1 MSRGAVSI
9 QRRCAAAAVSLW
21 IAAFPRPVAGQTD
34 PASDDVSSVET
45 EASASA
51 RNSSIQSDQHA
62 PQREPI
68 EARPLDGV
76 RGRELVLV
84 LSDDGE
90 GDADGAVTWTSSS
103 VPGDIDRVTI
113 QFFVEVEGR
122 GLLAGSRDVPIPL
135 DVYGY
140 LVDDAGT
147 VVSQLSQQVPLVS
160 LHQAELLEETGLK
173 FVGELTATTGRS
185 TLRVLIRNRQTRR
198 YYLGRCVVE
207 VPTRGLDAPLLLP
220 PLVPDRAESWVIGL
234 QQGLSA
240 PEVLSRLPGI
250 AALPSAKPTWRAGEP
265 LEVVLGGSDLTDD
278 RRVSAQLLNRLGHPF
293 LDADLDLSPYTGTT
307 QGLTLYRASI
317 SAPDA
322 PVGEYRLEIVVMDED
337 STVAASQVLPVL
349 IHNQADLLVWTDPAA
364 PRPSARQRMASEAE
378 SPAPRDPAT
387 AHGGELLAGEGLE
400 APGEEPTDPPDRFV
414 GGDPDEPP
422 PSGPVEAL
430 ALSGVGARGAALL
443 LSGQRG
449 GEVHGA
455 VVWTSDGAVPDTD
468 QVSIKVVVEIDG
480 GELLTGSRELPIPIE
495 IYGYLVDDIGT
506 VTGHL
511 SEGIL
516 ITGRQWA
523 ERIEQTGLKFVGEL
537 RTPPGLHSFRIL
549 VRNRQT
555 GRFFLS
561 RHDLEV
567 QSDVGARAYLL
578 PPLVAEPEDSWM
590 VVGQHGL
597 QLTAVRDSF
606 HGLESWPSAMPTW
619 RSEEPLDIILGSSEL
634 TASRYASARL
644 VDRVGRPI
652 LDPDLEVGPPIQSDS
667 GLAFHHASVAAPD
680 VPAGEYRL
688 EINVTDSNSGTTVS
702 QSLPV
707 LIHDRSTALV
717 WTDPAAPR
725 AVEALSMPP
734 RTEQPSPED
743 FDEAAMRAAYVET
756 LRLWSH
762 DDALTAKRNLA
773 ELERPVEAASSAR
786 RWRQLFA
793 IERITTL
800 ALARSHP
807 PSLMGVAFL
816 HRDMFRWYLSRRE
829 TGLAQHSWQ
838 MAAMM
843 ARMAPA
849 IDGWNP
855 PAGFTECMLLDLAR
869 NLAQAGQLQQ
879 ARELLQV
886 AIDVAPTSAAALLGL
901 GALYERTGYPAE
913 AVEEFETLVKA
924 HPENHEGRLRLAVN
938 RERLGADRAAEQL
951 FRGLLPQSSPLW
963 IRTVAYQEL
972 GRLLVDQGRVEEA
985 DQLLREGMTQ
995 IPENQR
1001 LRILLAHALDQAQRP
1016 REATAEIEHLGTYGA
1031 QRTTS
1036 PRYRYSMWPDID
1048 ADRVHSTLA
1057 AAEAEGLA
1065 ALREVLQ

>member
-1 MSRGAVSI
+1 V
-9 QRRCAAAAVSLW
+9 AAVSLW
-21 IAAFPRPVAGQTD
+21 LAAFPRPVAGQTD
-34 PASDDVSSVET
+34 PGADGGSSVAVET
-45 EASASA
+45 SA
-51 RNSSIQSDQHA
+51 
-62 PQREPI
+62 PEPDPTTQLGAHSPPYEWI
-68 EARPLDGV
+68 EALPLDGV
-76 RGRELVLV
+76 GGRDLSLL
-84 LSDDGE
+84 LSDE
-90 GDADGAVTWTSSS
+90 GGGDIDGALTWTSSG
-103 VPGDIDRVTI
+103 VRVGADRVSI
-113 QFFVEVEGR
+113 QVFVEVEGR
-122 GLLAGSRDVPIPL
+122 GLLTGSHDFPIAL
-135 DVYGY
+135 DVHGY
-140 LVDDAGT
+140 LVDDAST
-147 VVSQLSQQVPLVS
+147 VVGHLSQEVS
-160 LHQAELLEETGLK
+160 VESRHQAELIEDTGLK
-173 FVGELTATTGRS
+173 FVGNLPAPPGHS
-185 TLRVLIRNRQTRR
+185 SFRVLIRNRQTQR
-198 YYLGRCVVE
+198 YFLGRCVVDL
-207 VPTRGLDAPLLLP
+207 PTLDLDTTLLLP
-220 PLVPDRAESWVIGL
+220 PLVADRAESWVIGL
-234 QQGLSA
+234 QHGLSA
-240 PEVLSRLPGI
+240 PEILSRLPGI
-250 AALPSAKPTWRAGEP
+250 AALPSAKPMWRAGEP
-265 LEVVLGGSDLTDD
+265 LEVVLGGSDLTYD
-278 RRVSAQLLNRLGHPF
+278 RRVFAQLLNRLGHPF

-322 PVGEYRLEIVVMDED
+322 PEGEYRLEIVVMDED
-337 STVAASQVLPVL
+337 SNVTASQVLPVL
-349 IHNQADLLVWTDPAA
+349 IHDRADLLVWTDPAA
-364 PRPSARQRMASEAE
+364 PRPSARQRMASQAGA
-378 SPAPRDPAT
+378 PASRDPGT
-387 AHGGELLAGEGLE
+387 ADGGEQLAGEGLE
-400 APGEEPTDPPDRFV
+400 APADEPTDPPDRFV

-443 LSGQRG
+443 LSGQSG
-449 GEVHGA
+449 GEVDGA
-455 VVWTSDGAVPDTD
+455 VVWTTGGAIAGAE
-468 QVSIKVVVEIDG
+468 QVSIKVIVEVDG
-480 GELLTGSRELPIPIE
+480 SELLSGSRELPIPIE

-511 SEGIL
+511 SEGI
-516 ITGRQWA
+516 IVTGRQWA

-561 RHDLEV
+561 RRDLEV

-597 QLTAVRDSF
+597 QVTAVRDSF

-619 RSEEPLDIILGSSEL
+619 RSEEPLDIVLGSSEL

-652 LDPDLEVGPPIQSDS
+652 LDPDLEVGPPIRSEH
-667 GLAFHHASVAAPD
+667 GLAFYRASVAAPD

-688 EINVTDSNSGTTVS
+688 EIVVTDSDSGTTAS

-707 LIHDRSTALV
+707 LIYDQSTALV

-734 RTEQPSPED
+734 RREQPTAEELD
-743 FDEAAMRAAYVET
+743 QEAMRAAYVEA

-762 DDALTAKRNLA
+762 GDALAAKRNLA
-773 ELERPVEAASSAR
+773 ELERPVEAAASAR

-800 ALARSHP
+800 ALAKSNP

-816 HRDMFRWYLSRRE
+816 HRDMYRWYLSRRE
-829 TGLAQHSWQ
+829 TELAQHSWQ

-843 ARMAPA
+843 ARIAPA
-849 IDGWNP
+849 IDSWNP
-855 PAGFTECMLLDLAR
+855 PDGFTECLLLDLAR
-869 NLAQAGQLQQ
+869 NLALAGELQQ

-886 AIDVAPTSAAALLGL
+886 AVEVAPTSAAALLGL
-901 GALYERTGYPAE
+901 GALYERTGHPDG
-913 AVEEFETLVKA
+913 AVEELKTLVKI

-938 RERLGADRAAEQL
+938 RERLGADRAAEEL
-951 FRGLLPQSSPLW
+951 LRGLLAPSSPLW

-985 DQLLREGMTQ
+985 DQLLREGTTQ

-1001 LRILLAHALDQAQRP
+1001 LRVLLAHALDQAHQP
-1016 REATAEIEHLGTYGA
+1016 REATAEIEHLGAHGA
-1031 QRTTS
+1031 QQTTS

-1048 ADRVHSTLA
+1048 ADRVRATLV

-1065 ALREVLQ
+1065 ALQEALQ